1 MIFHNYI
8 YRLKCIL
15 RDKQN
20 MFWTL
25 LFPILLATLFN
36 MAFSNLSSA
45 ENFSEIQIGIIEN
58 EEYKRNGDFIKTIE
72 SLSTANT
79 TTENSKLFHVSY
91 TAKEEADRLLE
102 DNKIE
107 GYILFD
113 NGINLVVKNSGIKQT
128 IIKSFLE
135 DFKQTS
141 STVVTII
148 NKNPSAM
155 EKGLLNSVSN
165 RNDYLKEV
173 VAGKAEPNNVVIYF
187 YSLIAM
193 TCLYGSFCGLKEVT
207 ALQANLSPQGAR
219 VNMAPTHKLKVFVA
233 SMLAATTVQLGIMLI
248 LIGYLNFILKV
259 KFGSQLGY
267 IALTCLIGTITG
279 VTFGTCIA
287 SIIKKGEGIKIA
299 ILIGGTMTMSFL
311 SGMMNDKM
319 KYIIST
325 KAPIISYLNPV
336 NLITD
341 SFYSLYYYSTYK
353 QFFINIALLC
363 GFSVIFST
371 ITYLVLRRQKYA
383 SL

>member
-36 MAFSNLSSA
+36 MAFSNLSIS

>member
-363 GFSVIFST
+363 GFSIIFST

>member
-45 ENFSEIQIGIIEN
+45 ENFSEIKIGIIEN

-128 IIKSFLE
+128 IIKSFIE

-248 LIGYLNFILKV
+248 LIGYLNLILKV

>member
-45 ENFSEIQIGIIEN
+45 ENFSEIKIGIIEN
-58 EEYKRNGDFIKTIE
+58 EEYKRNADFIKTIE

-248 LIGYLNFILKV
+248 LIGYLNLILKV

>member
-45 ENFSEIQIGIIEN
+45 EKFSEIQIGIIEN
-58 EEYKRNGDFIKTIE
+58 EEYKKNADFIKTIE

-79 TTENSKLFHVSY
+79 TTENSKLFQVSY